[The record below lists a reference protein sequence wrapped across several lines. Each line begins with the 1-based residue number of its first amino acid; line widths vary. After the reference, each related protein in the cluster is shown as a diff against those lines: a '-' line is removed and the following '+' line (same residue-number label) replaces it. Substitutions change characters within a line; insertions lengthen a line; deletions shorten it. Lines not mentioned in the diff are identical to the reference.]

1 MGLPRNRP
9 GRCFP
14 VGYVINHYP
23 TRIGARVEWVAK
35 EENMTR
41 KKGKS
46 VSFDAMVKFFIQNYN
61 IPTKNDLDK
70 IQVRLDQIERLLR
83 SGSPRARATAK
94 NKGAVK
100 NGAVTALD
108 TVFDIIHKAP
118 EGSSFKDIQ
127 NKTGYDDKKIRNVIF
142 RLNKM
147 EKIKRK
153 SRGIYVTS

>member
-1 MGLPRNRP
+1 
-9 GRCFP
+9 
-14 VGYVINHYP
+14 
-23 TRIGARVEWVAK
+23 
-35 EENMTR
+35 MTR

-46 VSFDAMVKFFIQNYN
+46 VSFDAMVKFFIHNYN

-70 IQVRLDQIERLLR
+70 LQVRLDQIERLLR
-83 SGSPRARATAK
+83 SGSARGRATAK
-94 NKGAVK
+94 NKGAAK

-108 TVFDIIHKAP
+108 TVFDIIRKTP

-153 SRGIYVTS
+153 SRGIYVAF

>member
-1 MGLPRNRP
+1 
-9 GRCFP
+9 
-14 VGYVINHYP
+14 
-23 TRIGARVEWVAK
+23 
-35 EENMTR
+35 MTR

-70 IQVRLDQIERLLR
+70 LKVRLDQIERLLR
-83 SGSPRARATAK
+83 SGSARGRATAK
-94 NKGAVK
+94 TKDADKKGQ
-100 NGAVTALD
+100 VTALD
-108 TVFDIIHKAP
+108 TVFDIIKLVP

-153 SRGIYVTS
+153 SRGIYVAS

>member
-1 MGLPRNRP
+1 
-9 GRCFP
+9 
-14 VGYVINHYP
+14 
-23 TRIGARVEWVAK
+23 
-35 EENMTR
+35 MTR

-70 IQVRLDQIERLLR
+70 LQTRLDQIERLLR
-83 SGSPRARATAK
+83 SGGTRERLAAKSKGAAK
-94 NKGAVK
+94 NGT
-100 NGAVTALD
+100 VTALD
-108 TVFDIIHKAP
+108 TVFDIIQKAP

-153 SRGIYVTS
+153 SRGIYVAS

>member
-1 MGLPRNRP
+1 
-9 GRCFP
+9 
-14 VGYVINHYP
+14 
-23 TRIGARVEWVAK
+23 
-35 EENMTR
+35 MTR

-70 IQVRLDQIERLLR
+70 LQARLDQIERLLR
-83 SGSPRARATAK
+83 SGSTPRARATAK
-94 NKGAVK
+94 NKGAAK
-100 NGAVTALD
+100 NGTVTALD
-108 TVFDIIHKAP
+108 TVFDIIQKAP
-118 EGSSFKDIQ
+118 EGLSFKDIQ

-153 SRGIYVTS
+153 SRGIYVAS

>member
-1 MGLPRNRP
+1 
-9 GRCFP
+9 
-14 VGYVINHYP
+14 
-23 TRIGARVEWVAK
+23 
-35 EENMTR
+35 MTR

-61 IPTKNDLDK
+61 IPTKNDMDK
-70 IQVRLDQIERLLR
+70 LQVRLDQIERLLR
-83 SGSPRARATAK
+83 SGSTRARATTK
-94 NKGAVK
+94 NKGAAK
-100 NGAVTALD
+100 NGTVTALD
-108 TVFDIIHKAP
+108 TVFDIIQKAP

-153 SRGIYVTS
+153 SRGIYVAS

>member
-1 MGLPRNRP
+1 
-9 GRCFP
+9 
-14 VGYVINHYP
+14 
-23 TRIGARVEWVAK
+23 
-35 EENMTR
+35 MTR

-70 IQVRLDQIERLLR
+70 LQVRLDQIERLLR
-83 SGSPRARATAK
+83 SGSARGRATAK
-94 NKGAVK
+94 NKGADK

-108 TVFDIIHKAP
+108 PVFDIIQKAP

-153 SRGIYVTS
+153 SRGIYVAS

>member
-1 MGLPRNRP
+1 
-9 GRCFP
+9 
-14 VGYVINHYP
+14 
-23 TRIGARVEWVAK
+23 
-35 EENMTR
+35 MTR

-70 IQVRLDQIERLLR
+70 LQVRLDQIERLLR
-83 SGSPRARATAK
+83 SGGTRARATTK
-94 NKGAVK
+94 NKGAAK
-100 NGAVTALD
+100 NGTVTALD
-108 TVFDIIHKAP
+108 TVFDIIQKAP

-153 SRGIYVTS
+153 SRGIYVAS

>member
-1 MGLPRNRP
+1 
-9 GRCFP
+9 
-14 VGYVINHYP
+14 
-23 TRIGARVEWVAK
+23 
-35 EENMTR
+35 MTR
-41 KKGKS
+41 KKGKA

-70 IQVRLDQIERLLR
+70 LHVRLDQIERLLR
-83 SGSPRARATAK
+83 SGSARASATGKNRGAAK
-94 NKGAVK
+94 I
-100 NGAVTALD
+100 GAVTALD
-108 TVFDIIHKAP
+108 TVFDIIQKAP

-153 SRGIYVTS
+153 SRGIYVAS

>member
-1 MGLPRNRP
+1 
-9 GRCFP
+9 
-14 VGYVINHYP
+14 
-23 TRIGARVEWVAK
+23 
-35 EENMTR
+35 MTR

-70 IQVRLDQIERLLR
+70 LQVRLDQIERLLR
-83 SGSPRARATAK
+83 SGSTPRARATAK

-108 TVFDIIHKAP
+108 TVFDIIQKAP

-153 SRGIYVTS
+153 SRGIYVAS

>member
-1 MGLPRNRP
+1 
-9 GRCFP
+9 
-14 VGYVINHYP
+14 
-23 TRIGARVEWVAK
+23 
-35 EENMTR
+35 MTR

-70 IQVRLDQIERLLR
+70 LQARLDQIERLLR
-83 SGSPRARATAK
+83 SGSNRAHATAK
-94 NKGAVK
+94 NKGAAK
-100 NGAVTALD
+100 NGTVTALD
-108 TVFDIIHKAP
+108 TVFDIIQKAP

-153 SRGIYVTS
+153 SRGIYVAS

>member
-1 MGLPRNRP
+1 
-9 GRCFP
+9 
-14 VGYVINHYP
+14 
-23 TRIGARVEWVAK
+23 
-35 EENMTR
+35 MTR

-70 IQVRLDQIERLLR
+70 LQVRLDQIERLLR
-83 SGSPRARATAK
+83 SGSARGRASAK
-94 NKGAVK
+94 TKGADK
-100 NGAVTALD
+100 YGQVTALD
-108 TVFDIIHKAP
+108 TVFDIIKLVP

-153 SRGIYVTS
+153 SRGIYVAS

>member
-1 MGLPRNRP
+1 
-9 GRCFP
+9 
-14 VGYVINHYP
+14 
-23 TRIGARVEWVAK
+23 
-35 EENMTR
+35 MTR

-70 IQVRLDQIERLLR
+70 LKVRLDQIERLLR
-83 SGSPRARATAK
+83 SGSARGRATAK
-94 NKGAVK
+94 TKDADK
-100 NGAVTALD
+100 NGQVTALD
-108 TVFDIIHKAP
+108 TVFDIIKLVP

-153 SRGIYVTS
+153 SRGIYVAS